1 MTITVRVNKVL
12 VLAGEEAERLGNDEI
27 TNAHLIL
34 AILRLREGSAYEA
47 LQAMQCDLDTLKHDI
62 DEAIRVEGEHLVRP
76 TGRSAEVE
84 RTLRLA
90 QIEAHEYRAQA
101 VSTLH
106 LLMAI
111 VHEEI
116 NPMSLY
122 MEQHWQVTYSR
133 LKSLYPAPA
142 QPVAG
147 PGIEESVDE
156 SSSAIPRSNTS
167 FNTSAKKGKS
177 ATPFLDKYGRDLTA
191 EARLGKL
198 DPVVGRSIEME
209 RVTQILSRRKKN
221 NPILIGE
228 PGVGKSAIVEGLAAR
243 IVSGECEALKNRRIV
258 TLDMASMVAGTTY
271 RGQFEE
277 RMKNLIQELKNNQ
290 DIILFVDEI
299 HTIIGAGNASGSL
312 DAANI
317 LKPALARGEVQC
329 IGATT
334 TAEYSKTIEK
344 DGALERRF
352 QKVMVTPSSAEE
364 TLVILER
371 LKDEYANF
379 HHIYYTP
386 EAIRACVTMA
396 DRYLT
401 DRAFPDK
408 AIDVMDEAGA
418 REQAKASAGAH
429 SKVEE
434 EDIARVVAMMSGVPV
449 QRVQRKENEQLRNM
463 EANLRRHV
471 IGQDEAVKAVV
482 KAIQRSRLG
491 LRDPKRPIGSFFF
504 LGPTGVGKTHLAQS
518 LAEELFG
525 SRDALIRFDMS
536 EYMEKHTVSLLVG
549 APPGY
554 VAHEEGGKLT
564 EAVRRKPYSVVL
576 FDEIEKAH
584 PDIFNVLLQVL
595 DEGRLT
601 DRQGR
606 LVDFRNTIIILT
618 SNVGTRQLKD
628 FGAGIG
634 FEAAT
639 QIDTKTGRSML
650 MKALERTFPPEF
662 VNRIDNVITFDPL
675 PHDALRRILDIEI
688 DALKARLKQNGYT
701 LRVSPTAKE
710 QLLEKG
716 DSKKYGA
723 RPIRRAVQTYL
734 EDRITERM
742 LSHNKESKTI
752 NIQKV

>member
-47 LQAMQCDLDTLKHDI
+47 LQAMQCDMDTLKHDI

-147 PGIEESVDE
+147 TGIEESVDE

-167 FNTSAKKGKS
+167 FNTSAQRGKS

-554 VAHEEGGKLT
+554 VAYEEGGKLT